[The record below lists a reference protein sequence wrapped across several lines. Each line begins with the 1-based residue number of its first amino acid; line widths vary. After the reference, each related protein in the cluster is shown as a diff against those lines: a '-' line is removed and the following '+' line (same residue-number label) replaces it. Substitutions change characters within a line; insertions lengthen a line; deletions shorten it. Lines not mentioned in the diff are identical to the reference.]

1 MVEERKTLDDDALVM
16 ISIRNDF
23 YRRKF
28 HITLGVFFCGFLAIM
43 FLGIMLTYI
52 IKHPP
57 RPLYFATDDAGR
69 FIMDIPLTQ
78 PNMPD
83 ADVGAWAVAAVESA
97 YSYDFLNY
105 HEQLQSAQ
113 KYFTDYGWRE
123 YMKGLTASNNLVA
136 LKSRKQVVIA
146 RTVGQPKL
154 LVAGPIGKA
163 KIYGWKFQLQLLV
176 TYLMPPLYDDKTK
189 FFNPLIV
196 TVIVERQNVLSSYN
210 GLGIVQMVGELAQ
223 TTGTQALPAAPT

>member
-28 HITLGVFFCGFLAIM
+28 HITLAVFFCGLIALAFLAGM
-43 FLGIMLTYI
+43 FSYI
-52 IKHPP
+52 VKHPP

-69 FIMDIPLTQ
+69 FIMDIPITQ
-78 PNMPD
+78 SNMPD
-83 ADVGAWAVAAVESA
+83 ADVGAWAVAAVQAA

-105 HEQLQSAQ
+105 HAQLQEAQ

-136 LKSRKQVVIA
+136 LKARKQVVVA
-146 RTVGQPKL
+146 RSIGPAKL
-154 LVAGPIGKA
+154 LVEGPIGKA
-163 KIYGWKFQLQLLV
+163 QIYGWKFQMQLLV

-189 FFNPLIV
+189 FTNPLIV
-196 TVIVERQNVLSSYN
+196 TVIIERQNVLSSYM
-210 GLGIVQMVGELAQ
+210 GLGIVQMVGQLAQ
-223 TTGTQALPAAPT
+223 STATPQMPTAPT